1 MSLGFIYTELFLTWS
16 DDADDKIQT
25 EHILISD
32 VSSGESITCWHHS
45 NSDQVIGT
53 LKWYHQF
60 IGRTGPDDE
69 WTDIPMKNQGW
80 TSHKGTVDIRNR
92 QLILRKEVDTVAI
105 EGVFTC
111 GVQGSGPSVANIVKP
126 VSVGIHYPS
135 KSLLSDTPLL
145 LAIVLL
151 I

>member
-1 MSLGFIYTELFLTWS
+1 MSATCFIPAELFLTWS
-16 DDADDKIQT
+16 DDVDDKIQT
-25 EHILISD
+25 EHILITYFSG
-32 VSSGESITCWHHS
+32 GESITCWHRS
-45 NSDQVIGT
+45 NSDQLHGT
-53 LKWYHQF
+53 STWYHQF
-60 IGRTGPDDE
+60 IGRTRPGDE
-69 WTDIPMKNQGW
+69 IPMKIIGW
-80 TSHKGTVDIRNR
+80 TWDIRAVGVR
-92 QLILRKEVDTVAI
+92 DKQLILRKEVDTVAI

-111 GVQGSGPSVANIVKP
+111 RVRGSGLSVANSVKP

>member
-16 DDADDKIQT
+16 DDVDDRIQT

-32 VSSGESITCWHHS
+32 VSSGESIICWHRT
-45 NSDQVIGT
+45 NSDRVKGT

-60 IGRTGPDDE
+60 IGRTRSSDE
-69 WTDIPMKNQGW
+69 RTEIPMHNQGW
-80 TSHKGTVDIRNR
+80 KLDEGTVGRDK
-92 QLILRKEVDTVAI
+92 QLILRKGVDTVAI

-111 GVQGSGPSVANIVKP
+111 GVQGAGPSVANSVDP

-145 LAIVLL
+145 LADETI
-151 I
+151 

>member
-53 LKWYHQF
+53 FKWYHQF

-92 QLILRKEVDTVAI
+92 QLILRKEVDTGAI

-111 GVQGSGPSVANIVKP
+111 KVHGTTSVSVANRVKP
-126 VSVGIHYPS
+126 VSVGTIIPV
-135 KSLLSDTPLL
+135 SLL
-145 LAIVLL
+145 
-151 I
+151 

>member
-16 DDADDKIQT
+16 DDVDDRIQT

-32 VSSGESITCWHHS
+32 VSSRESITCWHHS
-45 NSDQVIGT
+45 NSDQVKGT
-53 LKWYHQF
+53 LKLYHQF
-60 IGRTGPDDE
+60 IRRTGIGDE

-80 TSHKGTVDIRNR
+80 TWDIRAVGIRYR
-92 QLILRKEVDTVAI
+92 QLILRKEVDTGAI

-111 GVQGSGPSVANIVKP
+111 KVQGAGPSVANRVKP
-126 VSVGIHYPS
+126 VSVEIHYPS

-145 LAIVLL
+145 AIVLL

>member
-1 MSLGFIYTELFLTWS
+1 MNTLKTIFLTWS
-16 DDADDKIQT
+16 DDVDDKIQT
-25 EHILISD
+25 EHILITYFSG
-32 VSSGESITCWHHS
+32 GESITCWHRT
-45 NSDQVIGT
+45 NSDQLHGT

-60 IGRTGPDDE
+60 IGRTRPGDE
-69 WTDIPMKNQGW
+69 IPMKIIGW
-80 TSHKGTVDIRNR
+80 KLDKTTVGVRDK

-111 GVQGSGPSVANIVKP
+111 KVQGAGPSVANRVDP

>member
-1 MSLGFIYTELFLTWS
+1 MGYRDT
-16 DDADDKIQT
+16 
-25 EHILISD
+25 
-32 VSSGESITCWHHS
+32 
-45 NSDQVIGT
+45 
-53 LKWYHQF
+53 
-60 IGRTGPDDE
+60 
-69 WTDIPMKNQGW
+69 
-80 TSHKGTVDIRNR
+80 

-111 GVQGSGPSVANIVKP
+111 RVQGAGPSVANRVKP